1 MREYLVDKLLEEFE
15 KDKDAIKKNLIKS
28 MNNII
33 LETSNG
39 YEKITLNIKIEKEE
53 EKQE

>member
-1 MREYLVDKLLEEFE
+1 MREYLIDKLLEEFE
-15 KDKDAIKKNLIKS
+15 KDKDTIKKNL
-28 MNNII
+28 MMAMDNII

-53 EKQE
+53 EK